1 MANNTSQI
9 QLTALDFDSIKN
21 NLIAYLQSQ
30 SQFSDYNFQGS
41 AFNVLLDILSYNTAY
56 NAFYMNMI
64 ANEMFLDT
72 AVLRSSV
79 VSQAKSLGYTS
90 RSAVA
95 AQAIVNLTVNKQV
108 TDPTTSLYV
117 PRFTPFVSASLTGA
131 SYTFFT
137 VEIGRAHV

>member
-21 NLIAYLQSQ
+21 NLISYLQSQ

-90 RSAVA
+90 RSAIA
-95 AQAIVNLTVNKQV
+95 AQAI
-108 TDPTTSLYV
+108 
-117 PRFTPFVSASLTGA
+117 
-131 SYTFFT
+131 